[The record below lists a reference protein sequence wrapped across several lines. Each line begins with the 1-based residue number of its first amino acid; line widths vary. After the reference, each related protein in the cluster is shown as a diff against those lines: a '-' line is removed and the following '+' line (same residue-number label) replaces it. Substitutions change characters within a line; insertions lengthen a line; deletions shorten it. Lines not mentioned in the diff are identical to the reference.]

1 MKSNTKCYA
10 HTHHTYKQTHT
21 PARTPTHTHTHTPCI
36 CKYIPCRRALQR
48 SHLMKNNSQS
58 KHICK
63 LHIQGADNY
72 NAGLHSRFALLLR
85 HTKMPTKTPPVAMA
99 ATSRTTITPAAIAP
113 PSAVLL
119 FPFPVFPFPVFP
131 FPVFPLPSP
140 GLPLPLVQLHPLTT
154 SDRTMRLRL
163 SHMHTH
169 SQHAAS
175 TPTFDGDKRYC
186 TVHCVCPCI
195 EGNLFHNTILSHL
208 QVVVNVI

>member
-1 MKSNTKCYA
+1 MIC
-10 HTHHTYKQTHT
+10 THT
-21 PARTPTHTHTHTPCI
+21 SYVQANACMHARTHTHTHTHTLCI
-36 CKYIPCRRALQR
+36 CKYIPCQHALQM
-48 SHLMKNNSQS
+48 SHLMKNNNQS

-63 LHIQGADNY
+63 LHIWGVDNY
-72 NAGLHSRFALLLR
+72 SAGLHSRFALLLH
-85 HTKMPTKTPPVAMA
+85 HTKMPTKIATVAMA
-99 ATSRTTITPAAIAP
+99 ATRRTTITPAAIAP
-113 PSAVLL
+113 PFL
-119 FPFPVFPFPVFP
+119 FTVFPFPMFP

-140 GLPLPLVQLHPLTT
+140 GFPFSLVQLHPLTT

-163 SHMHTH
+163 SYMHTH

-195 EGNLFHNTILSHL
+195 ECDLFHNTVLSHL

>member
-1 MKSNTKCYA
+1 
-10 HTHHTYKQTHT
+10 
-21 PARTPTHTHTHTPCI
+21 
-36 CKYIPCRRALQR
+36 
-48 SHLMKNNSQS
+48 MKNNSQS